1 MYVRSVQKAK
11 KEASMASHFS
21 LRFEEELDNL
31 SGGLS
36 KKGTTKKLEKVWERI
51 GRIKERYPSANKFYA
66 IDVQSKDDRATGN
79 WQPISFP
86 IPALQV

>member
-11 KEASMASHFS
+11 KEASMSSHFS

-51 GRIKERYPSANKFYA
+51 GKIKERYSSANKFYA